1 MATRFDVVAKV
12 IAEADRK
19 VAVDA
24 ALVAVGAAVAKERA
38 DAKTA
43 LHDRHVS
50 AFERNRRNQANAWR
64 NDDDAGDAAAE
75 KRAGQDADPFESAK
89 SGAGAAAKANQK
101 SASQNSKGRWAVLP
115 GGGSRWV
122 PDLENELPEVPESAK
137 NPYHRSA

>member
-38 DAKTA
+38 DASQA
-43 LHDRHVS
+43 LHKRHS
-50 AFERNRRNQANAWR
+50 DAFERNRRNQANAWR
-64 NDDDAGDAAAE
+64 DDDAGDAAAE
-75 KRAGQDADPFESAK
+75 KRAGQDADPFEAAK
-89 SGAGAAAKANQK
+89 TGAGAAAKANQK
-101 SASQNSKGRWAVLP
+101 SASSNSRGRWVVLP